1 MKKVIVD
8 VYGGIGNQIFQ
19 YVFAKYLEDQGFKIS
34 ISTAYNKVH
43 NNKNVISRDTILNPL
58 IFGFNDIFW
67 IYKYLFKFFDSRF
80 YQFLDKNKTFINKFV
95 KEFSWQNERNFNL
108 ENFETLNRVTG
119 HWQFVDLML
128 NYKEFVINSLAKLY
142 NDQNIR
148 KIIPFDNKVA
158 VHVRRG
164 DYIGLNK
171 NLSLKYYEQALS
183 EIEKKLT
190 NFEFEV
196 FSDDI
201 EWAKNQRVFL
211 NANKFW
217 DYEDGEKVNLRDFK
231 ELLNF
236 KHLII
241 SNSTF
246 SLIPA
251 LFNSSFNGIV
261 VFPENWLSEEIAK
274 INNKNW
280 ICAVND

>member
-43 NNKNVISRDTILNPL
+43 NNKNVISRDTILSPL
-58 IFGFNDIFW
+58 IFGFNEIFW

-261 VFPENWLSEEIAK
+261 VFPENWLSEEIEK

-280 ICAVND
+280 VCAVND